1 MNRAEMRRRAREINT
16 PYKLEM
22 LERQLR
28 ATIKKE
34 YEEMADRRIEKF
46 IQGYTTFVIY
56 VLWHCFGMGKKRI
69 ARFRDEVD
77 KHLDVLG
84 DEKRYGLTLK
94 DMTTMLKEE
103 ADIDLKF
110 LDDEKKD

>member
-1 MNRAEMRRRAREINT
+1 MNRSELRRMAREYNT
-16 PYKLEM
+16 PHKIEM

-28 ATIKKE
+28 IAIKKE
-34 YEEMADRRIEKF
+34 YEEIADRKIEAF
-46 IQGYTTFVIY
+46 IQGYTTFVVY
-56 VLWHCFGMGKKRI
+56 VLWHRFGMGKKRI

-77 KHLDVLG
+77 SHLDILG

-103 ADIDLKF
+103 AGIELEF
-110 LDDEKKD
+110 